1 MKARRVLFIMAIAI
15 AALTG
20 CRKHIRPERQNNGG
34 NGGGNGGGG
43 NGQQTE
49 QTVVTVK
56 ENKTWVVEYAGRQ
69 DLSGETV
76 DAVSTD
82 VPNNV
87 IYLISVLS
95 LADYQS
101 YDNDKLKFMENEL
114 NWVMGMDKDVRENY
128 VYTGPTTI
136 YLDPLMHGDWY
147 AFIIAV
153 DSEYKLTGE
162 YASVCFEVKEEAP
175 TQEFLK
181 WVGTWKVNG
190 RTDGRPARDV
200 TYILNIESL
209 EANYMYQVSGWET
222 LEVEE
227 TDWMQMNL
235 ESLVTF
241 FDDGDM
247 YFTAQYIQTY
257 DDTEYDDTVEEVFL
271 GEVFYKGTH
280 ATPGIYIIERED
292 IDLAV
297 ARLSDDGKS
306 ATLKP
311 VEVTALIGDESEQE
325 EYTTLFY
332 DMKYFGW
339 SQKEMGWFVYN
350 ENVAVFPFTMEKV
363 EAAVAPL
370 TKAPALKR
378 GTYDRVHRGKV
389 FVPKDQKKA
398 VKARKL

>member
-1 MKARRVLFIMAIAI
+1 MKARKVLFILAIAMT
-15 AALTG
+15 ALTG
-20 CRKHIRPERQNNGG
+20 CRKHIRPERQNPGGGSGDGG
-34 NGGGNGGGG
+34 NGH
-43 NGQQTE
+43 QTE

-76 DAVSTD
+76 DAVSTT

-101 YDNDKLKFMENEL
+101 YDNDKLKFMQNEL
-114 NWVMGMDKDVRENY
+114 DWVMGMDKDVRENY
-128 VYTGPTTI
+128 VYTGPATI
-136 YLDPLMHGDWY
+136 YLDPLRHGDWY

-200 TYILNIESL
+200 TYILSIESL
-209 EANYMYQVSGWET
+209 EANYMYQVYGWET
-222 LEVEE
+222 LEKGEAG
-227 TDWMQMNL
+227 WMQMNL

-241 FDDGDM
+241 FDHGDM

-297 ARLSDDGKS
+297 AKLSDDGKS
-306 ATLKP
+306 ATLEP
-311 VEVTALIGDESEQE
+311 VEVTALIGEGYEQE
-325 EYTTLFY
+325 DYTTTFY

-339 SQKEMGWFVYN
+339 SQKEKGWFVYN
-350 ENVAVFPFTMEKV
+350 ENVAVFPFTMERV
-363 EAAVAPL
+363 EAASAPL
-370 TKAPALKR
+370 TKAPALTR